1 MSQLEVK
8 QNFRYNDKLYEKD
21 KRYDVQEF
29 NVDTIL
35 KLNEKGY
42 IKTLKHAELVQIEKE
57 LKGDIKDFKSKNNAI
72 SSEI

>member
-42 IKTLKHAELVQIEKE
+42 ITTLKHAELVQIEKE
-57 LKGDIKDFKSKNNAI
+57 LKGDIKDFKSKNNE
-72 SSEI
+72 EIL

>member
-57 LKGDIKDFKSKNNAI
+57 LKGDIKDFKSKNNE
-72 SSEI
+72 EIL

>member
-29 NVDTIL
+29 NVDTIS

-57 LKGDIKDFKSKNNAI
+57 LKGDIKDFKSKNNE
-72 SSEI
+72 EIL

>member
-57 LKGDIKDFKSKNNAI
+57 PKGDIKDFKSKNNE
-72 SSEI
+72 EIL

>member
-8 QNFRYNDKLYEKD
+8 QNFRHNDKLYEKD

-57 LKGDIKDFKSKNNAI
+57 LKGDIKDFKSKNNE
-72 SSEI
+72 EIL

>member
-8 QNFRYNDKLYEKD
+8 QNFRYIDKLYEKD

-57 LKGDIKDFKSKNNAI
+57 LKGDIKDFKSKNNE
-72 SSEI
+72 EIL

>member
-42 IKTLKHAELVQIEKE
+42 IKTLKHAKIVQIEKE
-57 LKGDIKDFKSKNNAI
+57 LKGDIKDFKSKNNE
-72 SSEI
+72 EIL